1 MPAAPSPTPSRSAS
15 EKPSGPAIGISAVV
29 LGGSAG
35 VGRAVVDT
43 LLAQGHRVG
52 VIARGQAR
60 LDEMAATLGDK
71 VAVASADVG
80 DAEALAAAVTF
91 LLPASGNRV
100 RIWVNCAMATSFSP
114 FEAMEVEEFDRI
126 IRTTLLGQVNGTRLA
141 LRHMERGTIVN
152 IGSGLSYRPVP
163 LQSAYCAAKHAVN
176 GFTSAVRSE
185 LIHDKRPIAL
195 SLVQLPAMNTPQFTW
210 ARNRLSMKPQ
220 PAPPIYA
227 PTDAADAVMQA
238 IRSGAREVLVG
249 KSVLG
254 LVLGNM
260 VLPDYF
266 DHKMADAGVSSQKSD
281 MPEPGGRPDNLFSP
295 VDHPPTA
302 TGAFGKDAKPKAWTV
317 DADLAR
323 KAVFFGVPTL
333 TFLIGL
339 ILG

>member
-1 MPAAPSPTPSRSAS
+1 
-15 EKPSGPAIGISAVV
+15 
-29 LGGSAG
+29 
-35 VGRAVVDT
+35 
-43 LLAQGHRVG
+43 
-52 VIARGQAR
+52 
-60 LDEMAATLGDK
+60 
-71 VAVASADVG
+71 
-80 DAEALAAAVTF
+80 
-91 LLPASGNRV
+91 
-100 RIWVNCAMATSFSP
+100 
-114 FEAMEVEEFDRI
+114 
-126 IRTTLLGQVNGTRLA
+126 
-141 LRHMERGTIVN
+141 
-152 IGSGLSYRPVP
+152 
-163 LQSAYCAAKHAVN
+163 
-176 GFTSAVRSE
+176 

-281 MPEPGGRPDNLFSP
+281 MPEPGGRP
-295 VDHPPTA
+295 
-302 TGAFGKDAKPKAWTV
+302 AWTV

-323 KAVFFGVPTL
+323 KAVFFGAPAL